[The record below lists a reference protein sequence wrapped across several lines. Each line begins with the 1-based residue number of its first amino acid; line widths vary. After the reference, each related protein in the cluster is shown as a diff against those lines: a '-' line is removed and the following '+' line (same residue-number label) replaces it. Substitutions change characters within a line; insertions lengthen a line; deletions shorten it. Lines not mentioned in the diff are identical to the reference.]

1 MLVVQQNKHTV
12 LTAFS
17 PYVEAAAA
25 LLALKVESSP
35 SKGQESGVQKW
46 SLPLIPDRELSSIRM
61 PLWLWGD
68 NSPDL
73 FNWKNSMPTYQQDAK

>member
-1 MLVVQQNKHTV
+1 MLVVQRNKHTV

-25 LLALKVESSP
+25 LLTPKLESSP

-46 SLPLIPDRELSSIRM
+46 SLPLIRDRELNSIRM
-61 PLWLWGD
+61 PLWLWED

-73 FNWKNSMPTYQQDAK
+73 FNWKSNMPIYQQDAK